1 MVRDDLVC
9 LVEVAMGS
17 ARKCGEVREGSVAM
31 RRAWSTS
38 SMEVGKPDD
47 MMMIARRGVSVG
59 MMTRPLPRL
68 SHITLLAS
76 SVLFSFS
83 FLFFLFLLMRG
94 VDQPN
99 SPVSRSF
106 RLHAGGIQPS
116 ASFFRPL
123 RPTTPPD
130 DVPLASFERERDHSN
145 EDEESPSPFQQ
156 TFSLRRTVKP
166 SREPLLPL
174 PATASSPR
182 QPKASF
188 DSSSQQQHTTRRN
201 TAATTT
207 TTTFEPH
214 PPEKNPPLA
223 SVPLLHPSGKPIR
236 KYESHPSH
244 NRFFLG
250 GRILTGG
257 DTPYAFL
264 ITVLLALFL
273 SSLWFGTTG
282 VWWWRNEGGGGKVL
296 VAFAIYLSGVT
307 LSCLGRAAGM
317 DPGILPRGLDEKPP
331 VGGEGSVPMPRDLRV
346 RGDVV
351 RVKYCQ
357 TCKIY
362 RPPRASHCKMVC
374 PLPLLCVLDLT

>member
-1 MVRDDLVC
+1 
-9 LVEVAMGS
+9 
-17 ARKCGEVREGSVAM
+17 
-31 RRAWSTS
+31 
-38 SMEVGKPDD
+38 
-47 MMMIARRGVSVG
+47 
-59 MMTRPLPRL
+59 
-68 SHITLLAS
+68 
-76 SVLFSFS
+76 
-83 FLFFLFLLMRG
+83 MRG
-94 VDQPN
+94 ADQPN

-123 RPTTPPD
+123 RPTTPPE
-130 DVPLASFERERDHSN
+130 DVQLTSFESSQDRERERERERERDHSH
-145 EDEESPSPFQQ
+145 DGLGEESPSPFQQ
-156 TFSLRRTVKP
+156 AFSLRKTVKP

-174 PATASSPR
+174 PVTASSTTR
-182 QPKASF
+182 HGNGGPKASF
-188 DSSSQQQHTTRRN
+188 DSSVQQQHTSTRTTRRN
-201 TAATTT
+201 TTNTTS
-207 TTTFEPH
+207 TFDPH
-214 PPEKNPPLA
+214 PPHKTPPLSA
-223 SVPLLHPSGKPIR
+223 IPLLHPSGKPIR
-236 KYESHPSH
+236 KHESHPSH

-282 VWWWRNEGGGGKVL
+282 VWWWRNEGSGGKVL
-296 VAFAIYLSGVT
+296 VAMAIYLSGIT
-307 LSCLGRAAGM
+307 LTCLGRAAGM

-331 VGGEGSVPMPRDLRV
+331 VGGESGGVPMPRDLRV

-362 RPPRASHCKMVC
+362 RPPRASHCKMVR
-374 PLPLLCVLDLT
+374 LLFLFMFYSDEFYLVR